1 MEVWNK
7 ERALTR
13 LMGKAALLNQVVGI
27 FLRQLPER
35 LADIN
40 NRFAESD
47 WQGLR
52 QAAHKLKGSAGEI
65 SAEVLFHHLQALEKA
80 AIDNDAT
87 EASRQL
93 SETTLAANELQPV
106 LENEI
111 S

>member
-1 MEVWNK
+1 
-7 ERALTR
+7 
-13 LMGKAALLNQVVGI
+13 
-27 FLRQLPER
+27 
-35 LADIN
+35 
-40 NRFAESD
+40 
-47 WQGLR
+47 
-52 QAAHKLKGSAGEI
+52 GEI